1 MSYSFI
7 ENHLNLIEFIPLIFF
22 ISILIFILIGWI
34 YGRYQVRNSNKIA
47 IGDSL
52 VAAIFGLSALVL
64 GFAFAIASGHFDSR
78 MGLERDQAR
87 TLKQIYQSSAYL
99 SPSDRVMVQN
109 TLKQILTLRIS
120 AYENTKTLDD
130 LNENFDVL
138 DKSLT
143 TLNEEINQAIARV
156 PDDTKNLTENILRP
170 QLSHLLDVFQEGLLD
185 AKKTSSS
192 NY

>member
-64 GFAFAIASGHFDSR
+64 GFAFAIASGHFDSQ